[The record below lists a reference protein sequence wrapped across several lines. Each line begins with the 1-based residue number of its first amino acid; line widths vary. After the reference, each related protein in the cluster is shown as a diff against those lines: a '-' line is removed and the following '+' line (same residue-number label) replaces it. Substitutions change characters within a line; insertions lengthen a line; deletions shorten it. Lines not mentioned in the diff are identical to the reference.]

1 MFCALCRRV
10 VGSLELIMGRYGSGM
25 VAGEAPFNVETTQL
39 AATVIRVES
48 TERTLSVVP
57 FSGATALNVILPATI
72 SGGWTASVV
81 LVPMAPFV
89 PDAEFLSLGG
99 VVTWLRSADR
109 DGRKLS
115 CTNDGDFCLSITQR
129 IVVRLGAGEAS
140 SSSSFPSSS
149 SVAVATLNIKRKLE
163 LVKARLGLRCVVH
176 IRAGGERRAGL
187 SSDVNV
193 LPNAAEPGWY
203 WSDDYCQ
210 VKSVVLDADTA
221 SGTVRRQFQ
230 SWRLCTMAHAPF
242 GPCHLSVPTDP
253 FERAA

>member
-25 VAGEAPFNVETTQL
+25 VAGEAPFLVETTQL

-57 FSGATALNVILPATI
+57 FSGATALNVTLPATI

-89 PDAEFLSLGG
+89 PGAAFLSLGG
-99 VVTWLRSADR
+99 VATWLRSADR

-115 CTNDGDFCLSITQR
+115 CRDDGDFCLSIKQR
-129 IVVRLGAGEAS
+129 IVVRLDAGEAS
-140 SSSSFPSSS
+140 TSSSSSSSSS
-149 SVAVATLNIKRKLE
+149 SVAVDTLDITGNLE

-187 SSDVNV
+187 SSDINA

-203 WSDDYCQ
+203 WSDDYCR
-210 VKSVVLDADTA
+210 VKSAVLDADTA
-221 SGTVRRQFQ
+221 SGTVRRQVQ
-230 SWRLCTMAHAPF
+230 
-242 GPCHLSVPTDP
+242 
-253 FERAA
+253 